1 MAFRPRQKSVVWRI
15 ALAVSCKARFD
26 SEEEEHLK
34 PTLIF
39 GLKHYPAARS
49 RTGPSC
55 DAASGGFVV
64 ASAAKAIT
72 NTILIVF
79 IVAEDPVKLGLV
91 ASRPGGNL
99 TGVNFLA
106 TELVAKRLELLR
118 ELLPGAT
125 RIAVLIN
132 PADAANTEPT
142 LRDVDAAARAIG
154 LQIQVVRASTSHE
167 IESAFATIAHERPDA
182 LLVGNAPFLNIRR
195 VQLVQTGGASRD
207 PSGIQGVN
215 TPKSAA

>member
-55 DAASGGFVV
+55 DAASGGFAV

-72 NTILIVF
+72 NTIPIVF

-91 ASRPGGNL
+91 ASLARPGGNL

-106 TELVAKRLELLR
+106 TSWSQAPR
-118 ELLPGAT
+118 T
-125 RIAVLIN
+125 
-132 PADAANTEPT
+132 PA
-142 LRDVDAAARAIG
+142 
-154 LQIQVVRASTSHE
+154 
-167 IESAFATIAHERPDA
+167 
-182 LLVGNAPFLNIRR
+182 
-195 VQLVQTGGASRD
+195 
-207 PSGIQGVN
+207 
-215 TPKSAA
+215 